1 MQQLLDNIKQHMHW
15 VVFLLLEVVSLVF
28 LFRYN
33 PYQQSVWFSRA
44 SQAAGMASDA
54 SHRWVAYSRL
64 GLENR
69 RLTEQNI
76 MLQHKLSQM
85 RGLLGRVDADT
96 SMLATFDRMERQD
109 VRLIAARVV
118 ENSVRQRDNLM
129 VINRG
134 SSDGVRTEMGVLSA
148 QGVVGIVSQTGPRFS
163 VVMPV
168 LNQHSSISCR
178 LRGTNY
184 FGYLRWLGGDPLT
197 AVVEDIPHHAQVKVG
212 QLVETSGLSN
222 VFPSGIFLGRVTR
235 VSNSSDGL
243 SYALTVRLGA
253 DLAHTEQVVVV
264 DNPYQDE
271 IRAVRDSAAAA
282 MPPDNDNH

>member
-15 VVFLLLEVVSLVF
+15 VVFLLLEAVSLVL
-28 LFRYN
+28 LFRLN
-33 PYQQSVWFSRA
+33 PYQQSVWFSHA
-44 SQAAGMASDA
+44 SQASGMANEA
-54 SHRWVAYSRL
+54 IHQWVAYSRL
-64 GLENR
+64 GQENR

-85 RGLLGRVDADT
+85 RDLIHRVDADT
-96 SMLATFDRMERQD
+96 SMLATFDQLERQE
-109 VRLIAARVV
+109 VNLIPARVV
-118 ENSVRQRDNLM
+118 DNSVRQRDNLI

-134 SSDGVRTEMGVLSA
+134 AEDGVRTEMGVLCA
-148 QGVVGIVSQTGPRFS
+148 QGVVGIVSQVGPRFS

-184 FGYLRWLGGDPLT
+184 FGYLRWQGGDPLT

-212 QLVETSGLSN
+212 QLVETSGFSN
-222 VFPSGIFLGRVTR
+222 VFPSGIFLGRITHIN
-235 VSNSSDGL
+235 NSADGL

-253 DLAHTEQVVVV
+253 DLARTEQVMVI
-264 DNPYQDE
+264 DGHFQAE
-271 IRAVRDSAAAA
+271 IQAVRDSAQVQQTKE
-282 MPPDNDNH
+282 